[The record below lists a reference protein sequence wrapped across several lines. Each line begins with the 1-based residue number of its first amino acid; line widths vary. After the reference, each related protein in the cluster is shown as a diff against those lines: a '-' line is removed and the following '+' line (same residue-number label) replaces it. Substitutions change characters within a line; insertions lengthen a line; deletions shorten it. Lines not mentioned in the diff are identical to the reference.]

1 MFNFDILDEIKKQLE
16 MVELTEQNSKIYE
29 KVNALI
35 SLANDKMNS
44 MYAVFVSD
52 QEIQNLNSW
61 FSSIFQNIKND
72 TNNPQGGYYNNLAGP
87 IQNCLNILKNIQNE
101 NHENT
106 KQNLNQ
112 ITSNFRAQITK
123 QKTNYDKKLGEL
135 DATVKR
141 LENSVKQ
148 KEADLLN
155 LTASFQAQFSKA
167 QEERLKEYT
176 QVKQDLLTTINDHKN
191 SVEQVIKKYQDDISI
206 FRTEEYKKTEE
217 FLTKIEELY
226 NIAGEKT
233 VRGGYTKYANRA
245 RNFAHTLFGI
255 SFTLMLIVGI
265 IVILPLLASISD
277 FIQKPEFSML
287 GLWEQLKQFNWA
299 SLFYRIPVVAIL
311 LLPAFYLSSEAK
323 RQRDKEAN
331 YRELELKIGAIRPY
345 FEHLGKGT
353 LENSSIPQK
362 EIVQFELAKNLLS
375 KDINPTDKCGN
386 IIMSDD
392 MIKLLECLSKFIN
405 HN

>member
-1 MFNFDILDEIKKQLE
+1 MIDFDTLDNIQK
-16 MVELTEQNSKIYE
+16 ELANINLTDENQKIYN
-29 KVNALI
+29 KVEALLN
-35 SLANDKMNS
+35 LANNRLHS
-44 MYAVFVSD
+44 EYAIFLNDS
-52 QEIQNLNSW
+52 EEQNLNVYLTN
-61 FSSIFQNIKND
+61 ILQIIKND
-72 TNNPQGGYYNNLAGP
+72 ISTPQNGYYRNLSSH
-87 IQNCLNILKNIQNE
+87 IQSSLNILKNIPDVHADNTKSNLTQIISTFKTQTTIQKNKYE
-101 NHENT
+101 QRLKELENT
-106 KQNLNQ
+106 
-112 ITSNFRAQITK
+112 ITQ
-123 QKTNYDKKLGEL
+123 
-135 DATVKR
+135 
-141 LENSVKQ
+141 LENKVKQ
-148 KEADLLN
+148 KENEVLA
-155 LTASFQAQFSKA
+155 LTANFQQQFTDA
-167 QEERLKEYT
+167 QEKRLNEYT
-176 QVKQDLLTTINDHKN
+176 QVKQDLLTTINDHKS
-191 SVEQVIKKYQDDISI
+191 SVEQIIKSYQDNISG

-217 FLTKIEELY
+217 FLKKIEELY

-245 RNFAHTLFGI
+245 RNFAHTLFGV
-255 SFTLMLIVGI
+255 SFTLMLLVGI

-287 GLWEQLKQFNWA
+287 GLWDQLKQFNWA

-353 LENSSIPQK
+353 LENTSIPQK

-375 KDINPTDKCGN
+375 KEANPTDRCGN

-392 MIKLLECLSKFIN
+392 MIKFLECLSKFIN